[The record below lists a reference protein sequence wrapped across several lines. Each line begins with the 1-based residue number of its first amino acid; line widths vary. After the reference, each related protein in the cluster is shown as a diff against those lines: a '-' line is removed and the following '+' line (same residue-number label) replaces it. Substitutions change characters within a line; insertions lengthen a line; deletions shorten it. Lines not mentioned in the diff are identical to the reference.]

1 MITSCAIAYRVDYHL
16 FSSVYPASMA
26 RSMSSIANLYSPS
39 LSKAK
44 DLLAKAK
51 LKLLLSPLSVKG
63 ATNAAAENLDMA
75 AL

>member
-26 RSMSSIANLYSPS
+26 RSISSMANLCSPS
-39 LSKAK
+39 LSKAN

-51 LKLLLSPLSVKG
+51 LKLLLSPLWAKG
-63 ATNAAAENLDMA
+63 ATNAADEKFDMA